1 MNLFLSHLNLNETK
15 RGKWKHKRKEQN
27 NAIDNLKMFYK
38 ARGNVIE
45 LFDDY
50 TTIVS
55 MAKHEARHGKKTQ
68 NINS

>member
-1 MNLFLSHLNLNETK
+1 
-15 RGKWKHKRKEQN
+15 
-27 NAIDNLKMFYK
+27 MFYK

-50 TTIVS
+50 TTILS